1 MRQIISLAFCML
13 FCAPIAMA
21 ADAAKDSS
29 AAPAAGSTKAPAAKS
44 AAKPAPKT
52 STAAGRKLES
62 KAAKRTAN
70 VVKFTGD
77 QLDKAVAK

>member
-1 MRQIISLAFCML
+1 MRQIILLASCML

-21 ADAAKDSS
+21 ADAPKDSS
-29 AAPAAGSTKAPAAKS
+29 AAPAAGSTKAPAAK
-44 AAKPAPKT
+44 PAPKK
-52 STAAGRKLES
+52 SAAAGRKLEA
-62 KAAKRTAN
+62 KAAKRTAK